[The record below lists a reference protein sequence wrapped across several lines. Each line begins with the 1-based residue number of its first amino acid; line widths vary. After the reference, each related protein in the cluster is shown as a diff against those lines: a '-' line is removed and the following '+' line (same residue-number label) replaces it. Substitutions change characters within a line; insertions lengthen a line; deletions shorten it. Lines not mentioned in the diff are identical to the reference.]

1 MKNYQKTIDWLFR
14 QFPSYQTQGKIA
26 YKADINNVR
35 DFFKKHGEDYLLFK
49 TIHVAGTNG
58 KGSVSHMLSSILQQ
72 SGYKVGLFTS
82 PHLLCFRERIKI
94 NGKKISKK
102 FIVEFF
108 NKYSKE
114 FQKTKMSFFEMNVI
128 MAFRYFLINK
138 VDFAI
143 VEVGLGGRLDSTNI
157 ITPILSIITNISI
170 DHTNLLGDSIKSIA
184 VEKIPNKG
192 LGKTINDR
200 LTRASKF

>member
-1 MKNYQKTIDWLFR
+1 
-14 QFPSYQTQGKIA
+14 
-26 YKADINNVR
+26 
-35 DFFKKHGEDYLLFK
+35 
-49 TIHVAGTNG
+49 
-58 KGSVSHMLSSILQQ
+58 MLSSVLQQ

-82 PHLLCFRERIKI
+82 PHLVCFRERIKI

-102 FIVEFF
+102 FIVKFF

-114 FQKTKMSFFEMNVI
+114 FQNAQMSFFEMNVI

-157 ITPILSIITNISI
+157 ITPILSIITNISL
-170 DHTNLLGDSIKSIA
+170 DHTNLLGNSIKSIA
-184 VEKIPNKG
+184 IEKAGIIKEKKPV
-192 LGKTINDR
+192 LIV
-200 LTRASKF
+200 SVYFFP